1 VVARS
6 GSDEFIKVCLGGIL
20 ECDTAGSEKVAKL
33 DRGPHPYASRI
44 RSCLS
49 QSSATSMA
57 LEPAHD
63 VPPGE
68 AADRVNITGR
78 DSWNNLVLTPR
89 GETVDMRFPR
99 LEDLNRDKQVA
110 QIVIRLRRGSLSKGF
125 RADRDFTAGH
135 AFKEFGAQRSMG

>member
-1 VVARS
+1 SVVARS

-20 ECDTAGSEKVAKL
+20 ECDTVGSEKVAKL

-57 LEPAHD
+57 LEPTHD

-68 AADRVNITGR
+68 AADRVNITGGQSR
-78 DSWNNLVLTPR
+78 NNVVHRPR
-89 GETVDMRFPR
+89 GEAVDLRCPR

-110 QIVIRLRRGSLSKGF
+110 QLVIRLRRG
-125 RADRDFTAGH
+125 
-135 AFKEFGAQRSMG
+135 